1 MAGLLQPERGTFTIN
16 DKNYNYFPDFWKQN
30 ISYVSQNIA
39 LLDDS
44 IKKNITFGEEKEIDE
59 KWFEKVIEISQL
71 LKLSKSSPEGIDAM
85 IGDKGVKISG
95 GEKQRI
101 GIARA
106 LYFKKPFLIMD
117 EATNALDESTELKIM
132 SAIKTLTEITILIIS
147 HKKNTLQF
155 CDQIYEIQDG
165 KLKK

>member
-1 MAGLLQPERGTFTIN
+1 
-16 DKNYNYFPDFWKQN
+16 
-30 ISYVSQNIA
+30 
-39 LLDDS
+39 
-44 IKKNITFGEEKEIDE
+44 
-59 KWFEKVIEISQL
+59 
-71 LKLSKSSPEGIDAM
+71 
-85 IGDKGVKISG
+85 
-95 GEKQRI
+95 
-101 GIARA
+101 
-106 LYFKKPFLIMD
+106 MD